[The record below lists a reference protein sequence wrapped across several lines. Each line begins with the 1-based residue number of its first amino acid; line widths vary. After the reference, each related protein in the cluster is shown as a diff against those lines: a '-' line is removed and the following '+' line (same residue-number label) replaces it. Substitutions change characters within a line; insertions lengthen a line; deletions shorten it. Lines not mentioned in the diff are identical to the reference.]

1 MSDIQDIDESSVE
14 LYSLINDSAYENEN
28 LVGYD
33 LSKSNITSKILIF
46 RSSKRESVIVR
57 SQPGHNSHE
66 ENVIGPS
73 HQMQNIKQNCGS
85 KISHDL
91 SQQLSK
97 VQHYPVKTYLGKP
110 SDNC

>member
-1 MSDIQDIDESSVE
+1 MSDIQDIDESSME

-28 LVGYD
+28 LVGSD

-46 RSSKRESVIVR
+46 RSSKRESVIVK

-66 ENVIGPS
+66 ENVRGPSS
-73 HQMQNIKQNCGS
+73 HQMQNIKRNCG